1 MKKGKAGIKNATL
14 LIAHVLVGEVGNDVI
29 MGMTQD
35 GSFRRACRS
44 GGEDN
49 GDGIVEMDIRSRAFR
64 GSAIKVVKL
73 LDVKLRTKPCFLFIS
88 LGNDN
93 DRLNLFDLFLNKD
106 DTIN

>member
-14 LIAHVLVGEVGNDVI
+14 LIAHILIGEVGNNVI

-35 GSFRRACRS
+35 GSFRRARCA
-44 GGEDN
+44 GGEDD
-49 GDGIVEMDIRSRAFR
+49 GDGIVEMDFRSRAFR
-64 GSAIKVVKL
+64 RSAIKVVKL

-93 DRLNLFDLFLNKD
+93 DRLNLFDLSLNKGH
-106 DTIN
+106 TIN